1 MLTSSLFVTKE
12 AGAFNRHRRYHAGDH
27 RHRARYHPP
36 DAFYEDVKDM
46 PLGEILANH
55 TGVSVYIQHDIS
67 AWTMAESLFGAS
79 RGARDVFR
87 W

>member
-1 MLTSSLFVTKE
+1 MKRSKTA
-12 AGAFNRHRRYHAGDH
+12 AGR
-27 RHRARYHPP
+27 
-36 DAFYEDVKDM
+36 V
-46 PLGEILANH
+46 LANH

-79 RGARDVFR
+79 AGRGTSFR